1 MSLADDN
8 PYPVIDND
16 FINDTIENV
25 LQSDAYKNI
34 DFLTGVTLNEGLYFA
49 EYHIKHLYSGL
60 QNQSLSMG
68 KTPLREKRSI
78 IYPNSS
84 AVIPPDIIFT
94 TNYVNEKRKKDEEE
108 YENNEKDRLMKLEQ
122 PSNPDL
128 NLLLERFLKLNY
140 VERYTEAN
148 FQHGKCFINEVKKI
162 YELPGV

>member
-1 MSLADDN
+1 
-8 PYPVIDND
+8 
-16 FINDTIENV
+16 
-25 LQSDAYKNI
+25 
-34 DFLTGVTLNEGLYFA
+34 
-49 EYHIKHLYSGL
+49 
-60 QNQSLSMG
+60 MG